1 MGRKK
6 DAPRD
11 RFMDFRFAR
20 TIPHMT
26 VSWISGLRV
35 RSHTWISGDA
45 GGGQPGAG
53 DGEAGDGGGQP
64 PDGGAPVPGGGGGG
78 LHLEVG

>member
-1 MGRKK
+1 MWGNVFKWVGK
-6 DAPRD
+6 TTP
-11 RFMDFRFAR
+11 
-20 TIPHMT
+20 PVT
-26 VSWISGLRV
+26 VSWISGLHV